1 MKWLLITNDN
11 DSDFQKNFSE
21 ILSSFDKKNKLTFC
35 DFDCEN
41 IKKTLKKCEDFAS
54 CFILSKPNSEFSEEN
69 ALLFCTLLGFFEA
82 KNITIFSNL
91 VFINENKLFD
101 KNIIKFSD
109 IGDLTQVLKKN
120 YKKISEN
127 AVKRLAK
134 NKLLERGIPFT
145 SDCFATYIAKNKIE
159 VVNEFL
165 EAGMSINEK
174 DDAGV
179 PMLNIACRND
189 NFDFVKMFLELGANI
204 DAVSDDR
211 GYTAVMDAVWRGNE
225 KITKFLIENGADL
238 NTISKEG
245 QSNLVLAVGAG
256 RENIVKLLAENGSD
270 CDVKDMMGMSAYNY
284 AVLFKKTRIVDILK
298 PFHKE

>member
-35 DFDCEN
+35 NFDCEN

-54 CFILSKPNSEFSEEN
+54 CFVLSKPDSEFSEET

-109 IGDLTQVLKKN
+109 FGDLTQVLKKN

-127 AVKRLAK
+127 AVKRIAK

>member
-35 DFDCEN
+35 DFDCGN

-54 CFILSKPNSEFSEEN
+54 CFIFLKPNSEFSEET

-91 VFINENKLFD
+91 VFINENKLFG
-101 KNIIKFSD
+101 KNIIKFSNF
-109 IGDLTQVLKKN
+109 GDLTDVLKKN

-204 DAVSDDR
+204 EAVSDDR

>member
-11 DSDFQKNFSE
+11 DSDFQKKISE

-54 CFILSKPNSEFSEEN
+54 CFILSKPNSEFSEKT

-109 IGDLTQVLKKN
+109 FGDLTQVLKKN

-127 AVKRLAK
+127 AVKRIAK

>member
-54 CFILSKPNSEFSEEN
+54 CFIFLKPNSEFSEESV
-69 ALLFCTLLGFFEA
+69 LLFCTLLGFFEA

-101 KNIIKFSD
+101 KNIIKFSNF
-109 IGDLTQVLKKN
+109 GDLTDVLKKN

-204 DAVSDDR
+204 EAVSDDR

>member
-1 MKWLLITNDN
+1 MKWLIITNEDN
-11 DSDFQKNFSE
+11 LDFQKKFSE
-21 ILSSFDKKNKLTFC
+21 FLSSYDKKNKLTFC
-35 DFDCEN
+35 DFNCEN

-54 CFILSKPNSEFSEEN
+54 CFFLLKKDSDFSEKN
-69 ALLFCTLLGFFEA
+69 AFLFCTLLGFFEA
-82 KNITIFSNL
+82 KNITVFSNL
-91 VFINENKLFD
+91 IYINENKLFE

-109 IGDLTQVLKKN
+109 FGDLPAVLEKN

-127 AVKRLAK
+127 AVKRIAK

-225 KITKFLIENGADL
+225 KITKFLIEKGADL

-256 RENIVKLLAENGSD
+256 RENIVKLLVENGSD

-284 AVLFKKTRIVDILK
+284 AVLFKKTRIADILK

>member
-35 DFDCEN
+35 DFNCEN

-109 IGDLTQVLKKN
+109 FADLTDVLKKN

-189 NFDFVKMFLELGANI
+189 NFDFVKMFL
-204 DAVSDDR
+204 
-211 GYTAVMDAVWRGNE
+211 
-225 KITKFLIENGADL
+225 
-238 NTISKEG
+238 
-245 QSNLVLAVGAG
+245 
-256 RENIVKLLAENGSD
+256 
-270 CDVKDMMGMSAYNY
+270 
-284 AVLFKKTRIVDILK
+284 
-298 PFHKE
+298 

>member
-11 DSDFQKNFSE
+11 DSNFQKKFSE
-21 ILSSFDKKNKLTFC
+21 ILSSFDKKNKLIFC

-54 CFILSKPNSEFSEEN
+54 CFILSKPNSEFGEEN

-91 VFINENKLFD
+91 VFINENKLFY

-109 IGDLTQVLKKN
+109 FGDLTDVLKKN

-127 AVKRLAK
+127 AVKRIAK

>member
-1 MKWLLITNDN
+1 MKCLLITNDN

-91 VFINENKLFD
+91 VFINENTLFE
-101 KNIIKFSD
+101 KNIMRFSD
-109 IGDLTQVLKKN
+109 LGDLTDVLKKN

-127 AVKRLAK
+127 AVKRIAK

>member
-1 MKWLLITNDN
+1 MKWLFITNDDDK
-11 DSDFQKNFSE
+11 DSQNKFSDC
-21 ILSSFDKKNKLTFC
+21 LCSFDKKNKLTFC

-41 IKKTLKKCEDFAS
+41 IKKTVKKCETFAS
-54 CFILSKPNSEFSEEN
+54 CIILLKKDSEVSEETVI
-69 ALLFCTLLGFFEA
+69 LFCTLLGFFAA
-82 KNITIFSNL
+82 KNITVFSNL
-91 VFINENKLFD
+91 TFLNENKLFD
-101 KNIIKFSD
+101 KNIIMFSD
-109 IGDLTQVLKKN
+109 FEDLPAVLKKN

-127 AVKRLAK
+127 AVKRIAK

-174 DDAGV
+174 DDSGV

-225 KITKFLIENGADL
+225 KITKFLIEKGADL